1 MCSRMTLWRDETVD
15 INGLNG
21 KSRQI
26 IIGLLLAA
34 AVLAVYWPVTGYDF
48 IALDD
53 NLYVLEN
60 QHIQKGLTC
69 KGIAWAMTTLYATN
83 WHPLTWLSLMTDYE
97 LYGLNAAGYHG
108 ASLLLH
114 ILNAIFLFLLLR
126 RMTGKDG
133 RSAVVATLFAVHP
146 LNIESV
152 VWIAERKNLL
162 STLFWILTILAYVRY
177 AEKPKWGR
185 YWPVLLFFALGL
197 MAKPMLVTLP
207 FVLFLLDYWPLQR
220 LSFPGRDQSGAIYD
234 HENRRKLLIRLLV
247 EKVPLILVSLLSA
260 WVTFHAARSGGA
272 VKMITVF
279 PMIGRIE
286 NAFISYAM
294 YLFKM
299 VWPADLAI
307 FYPYPSVRPF
317 WQVALS
323 VLFLAAVTGF
333 VCLKGRTYRY
343 LITGWFWYG
352 ITLFPVIGI
361 VQVGF
366 QSMANRY
373 AYISLIG
380 IFVIIVWGVPDLL
393 KRFSGRR
400 YLPAVS
406 VSVILAF
413 TFCTKSALPDW
424 KNSEAAFQQALNVT
438 KNNHIAEIG
447 MGNVWLGRGD
457 LPKARSHY
465 LESLRIRP
473 DYADAHNNLALV
485 LMREGKADEAA
496 AQYREALKDNPDYA
510 EAYNN
515 LGVVFAGQGKWREA
529 EDGFRRALE
538 LKPDYAGA
546 QSNLARLFLEQGKVE
561 EAIEQFRAALE
572 INPDNAG
579 IKKDFQN
586 ALKQIPKHQN
596 GFLEGR

>member
-1 MCSRMTLWRDETVD
+1 MWQVEIVD

-26 IIGLLLAA
+26 IISLLLTA
-34 AVLAVYWPVTGYDF
+34 AVLAVYWPVIGYDF

-53 NLYVLEN
+53 NLYVVEN

-69 KGIAWAMTTLYATN
+69 NGITWAMTTLYATN
-83 WHPLTWLSLMTDYE
+83 WHPLTWLSLMADYE

-108 ASLLLH
+108 TSLFLH

-162 STLFWILTILAYVRY
+162 SALFWILTILAYVRY

-207 FVLFLLDYWPLQR
+207 FVLLLLDYWPLQR
-220 LSFPGRDQSGAIYD
+220 LSFPGRDRSGDIYD

-260 WVTFHAARSGGA
+260 WVTFHAARAGGA
-272 VKMITVF
+272 VKAISVF
-279 PMIGRIE
+279 PLVGRIE
-286 NAFISYAM
+286 NAVISYAM
-294 YLFKM
+294 YLVKM

-307 FYPYPSVRPF
+307 FYPYPAVRSL
-317 WQVALS
+317 WQIALS
-323 VLFLAAVTGF
+323 ILFLAAVTGF

-380 IFVIIVWGVPDLL
+380 IFIIVTWGVPDLL

-406 VSVILAF
+406 VAVILAF

-424 KNSEAAFQQALNVT
+424 KNSEVAFRQALNVT

-457 LPKARSHY
+457 LPKARFHY
-465 LESLRIRP
+465 LESLRIKP
-473 DYADAHNNLALV
+473 DYPEAMINLGIVYMKQGLFEDAIAQY
-485 LMREGKADEAA
+485 GKALEVSPTDVKT
-496 AQYREALKDNPDYA
+496 L
-510 EAYNN
+510 NN
-515 LGVVFAGQGKWREA
+515 LGVALACKGRHEEALIRLREA
-529 EDGFRRALE
+529 LSHSPDYQEARDNLAKVMRE
-538 LKPDYAGA
+538 LKG
-546 QSNLARLFLEQGKVE
+546 SVR
-561 EAIEQFRAALE
+561 
-572 INPDNAG
+572 
-579 IKKDFQN
+579 
-586 ALKQIPKHQN
+586 H
-596 GFLEGR
+596 

>member
-1 MCSRMTLWRDETVD
+1 VWQVETVD

-53 NLYVLEN
+53 NLYVIEN
-60 QHIQKGLTC
+60 QHIQKGITC
-69 KGIAWAMTTLYATN
+69 NGIAWAMTTLYATN
-83 WHPLTWLSLMTDYE
+83 WHPLTWLSLMADYE
-97 LYGLNAAGYHG
+97 LYGLNVAGYHG
-108 ASLLLH
+108 TSLFLH
-114 ILNAIFLFLLLR
+114 ILNVIFLFLLLR
-126 RMTGKDG
+126 RMTGKEG

-162 STLFWILTILAYVRY
+162 STLFWIMTILAYVRY

-185 YWPVLLFFALGL
+185 YWPVLLLFALGL
-197 MAKPMLVTLP
+197 MAKPILVTLP
-207 FVLFLLDYWPLQR
+207 FVLLLLDYWPLQR
-220 LSFPGRDQSGAIYD
+220 FSLFGMDRSGVSHD
-234 HENRRKLLIRLLV
+234 HEDRRKFLIRLLL
-247 EKVPLILVSLLSA
+247 EKAPLILVSLLSA
-260 WVTFHAARSGGA
+260 WITFHAARVGGA
-272 VKMITVF
+272 VKAISVF
-279 PMIGRIE
+279 PLVGRIE
-286 NAFISYAM
+286 NAVISYAM
-294 YLFKM
+294 YLVKM

-323 VLFLAAVTGF
+323 ILFFAAATGF

-343 LITGWFWYG
+343 LITAWFWYG

-380 IFVIIVWGVPDLL
+380 IFIIVTWGVPDLL
-393 KRFSGRR
+393 KRFSQRW

-406 VSVILAF
+406 VAVILAF
-413 TFCTKSALPDW
+413 AVCTKSALPDW
-424 KNSEAAFQQALNVT
+424 KNSEMAFRQALNVT
-438 KNNHIAEIG
+438 KNNHIAEMG

-457 LPKARSHY
+457 LPKARSYY
-465 LESLRIRP
+465 LESLLIKH
-473 DYADAHNNLALV
+473 DYAEAHNNLAIV
-485 LMREGKADEAA
+485 LMQEGKADEAA
-496 AQYREALKDNPDYA
+496 DQYQEALKDKPDYA

-515 LGVVFAGQGKWREA
+515 LGVVFAGQGKSREA
-529 EDGFRRALE
+529 EEGFRRALE
-538 LKPDYAGA
+538 LNLDYAGA
-546 QSNLARLFLEQGKVE
+546 QSNLAKLLREEGRLE
-561 EAIEQFRAALE
+561 EAVEYFRAALA
-572 INPDNAG
+572 IDPDNKER
-579 IKKDFQN
+579 KKDFEET
-586 ALKQIPKHQN
+586 LKQLPSTQN
-596 GFLEGR
+596 DRLKGQ

>member
-1 MCSRMTLWRDETVD
+1 MRQVEKVD

-53 NLYVLEN
+53 NLYVVEN
-60 QHIQKGLTC
+60 QHIQNGLTC
-69 KGIAWAMTTLYATN
+69 KGIAWAMTTFYTTN

-108 ASLLLH
+108 TSLFLH

-146 LNIESV
+146 LNTESV

-185 YWPVLLFFALGL
+185 YWPVFLLFALGL
-197 MAKPMLVTLP
+197 MAKPILVTLP
-207 FVLFLLDYWPLQR
+207 FVLLLLDYWPLQR
-220 LSFPGRDQSGAIYD
+220 FSLSSRDRSEASHD
-234 HENRRKLLIRLLV
+234 HEDRRKLLIRLLV

-260 WVTFHAARSGGA
+260 WVTFHAAKAGGA
-272 VKMITVF
+272 VKAISVF
-279 PMIGRIE
+279 PLVGRIE
-286 NAFISYAM
+286 NAFISYSM
-294 YLFKM
+294 YLVKM

-307 FYPYPSVRPF
+307 FYPYLAVRPF
-317 WQVALS
+317 WQVAFS
-323 VLFLAAVTGF
+323 ILFLAAVTGF

-373 AYISLIG
+373 AYISLLG
-380 IFVIIVWGVPDLL
+380 IFVIIVWGVPDIL
-393 KRFSGRR
+393 KKAAGCR
-400 YLPAVS
+400 YLFVAAAAVM
-406 VSVILAF
+406 ILAF
-413 TFCTKSALPDW
+413 AFCTKSALPDW
-424 KNSEAAFQQALNVT
+424 KNSEVAFQQALKVT
-438 KNNHIAEIG
+438 KNNHIAELG
-447 MGNVWLGRGD
+447 MGNVWFGRGD
-457 LPKARSHY
+457 LSKAQEYYRV
-465 LESLRIRP
+465 SLRIKP
-473 DYADAHNNLALV
+473 DFEEAH
-485 LMREGKADEAA
+485 
-496 AQYREALKDNPDYA
+496 
-510 EAYNN
+510 NN
-515 LGVVFAGQGKWREA
+515 LGVVYAGQGKPREA
-529 EDGFRRALE
+529 ETAFRQALA
-538 LKPDYAGA
+538 LNPDYAA
-546 QSNLARLFLEQGKVE
+546 ARINLARFLRDRGRVGEAVDHFRAVVEADPGSVENKRELE
-561 EAIEQFRAALE
+561 EALKRMPSDRKVQR
-572 INPDNAG
+572 
-579 IKKDFQN
+579 KD
-586 ALKQIPKHQN
+586 
-596 GFLEGR
+596 R

>member
-1 MCSRMTLWRDETVD
+1 MD

-21 KSRQI
+21 KTRRI
-26 IIGLLLAA
+26 IICLLLAA
-34 AVLAVYWPVTGYDF
+34 AALVVYWPVTGYDF

-53 NLYVLEN
+53 NLYVVEN

-69 KGIAWAMTTLYATN
+69 KGIAWAMTTFYATN

-108 ASLLLH
+108 TSLFLH

-177 AEKPKWGR
+177 VEKPKWGR
-185 YWPVLLFFALGL
+185 YWPVFLLFALGL
-197 MAKPMLVTLP
+197 MAKPILVTLP
-207 FVLFLLDYWPLQR
+207 FVLLLLDYWPLQR
-220 LSFPGRDQSGAIYD
+220 FSLSGRDRSGASHD
-234 HENRRKLLIRLLV
+234 HEDRRKLLIRLLV
-247 EKVPLILVSLLSA
+247 EKAPLILISLLSA
-260 WVTFHAARSGGA
+260 WITFHAARAGGA
-272 VKMITVF
+272 VKAITVF
-279 PMIGRIE
+279 PLVGRIE
-286 NAFISYAM
+286 NAIISYAM
-294 YLFKM
+294 YLQKM
-299 VWPADLAI
+299 VWPTDLAI

-323 VLFLAAVTGF
+323 ILFLAAVTGF

-373 AYISLIG
+373 AYISLLG
-380 IFVIIVWGVPDLL
+380 IFIIVTWGVPDLL
-393 KRFSGRR
+393 KRFSRR
-400 YLPAVS
+400 WYLPAVS
-406 VSVILAF
+406 IAVILAF
-413 TFCTKSALPDW
+413 AFCTKSALPDW
-424 KNSEAAFQQALNVT
+424 KNSEVAFRQALKVT

-465 LESLRIRP
+465 QESLRIKP
-473 DYADAHNNLALV
+473 DYPEAMINLGIVYMKQGLFEDAIAQYGKALEANPTDVKILNNLGVALACKG
-485 LMREGKADEAA
+485 RHEEAVVRF
-496 AQYREALKDNPDYA
+496 REALKRSPGHQEARDNLA
-510 EAYNN
+510 K
-515 LGVVFAGQGKWREA
+515 VMM
-529 EDGFRRALE
+529 E
-538 LKPDYAGA
+538 LKG
-546 QSNLARLFLEQGKVE
+546 SVR
-561 EAIEQFRAALE
+561 
-572 INPDNAG
+572 
-579 IKKDFQN
+579 
-586 ALKQIPKHQN
+586 H
-596 GFLEGR
+596 

>member
-1 MCSRMTLWRDETVD
+1 MD

-53 NLYVLEN
+53 NLYVFEN
-60 QHIQKGLTC
+60 QHIQKGLIC

-108 ASLLLH
+108 TSLFLH

-133 RSAVVATLFAVHP
+133 RSAVVAALFAVHP

-162 STLFWILTILAYVRY
+162 STFFWILTILAYIRY
-177 AEKPKWGR
+177 AEKPEWGR

-220 LSFPGRDQSGAIYD
+220 FSLSDRDQSEGIPDRAQ
-234 HENRRKLLIRLLV
+234 RRKLLTRLLI
-247 EKVPLILVSLLSA
+247 EKVPLILVALLSA
-260 WVTFHAARSGGA
+260 WVTFHAARAGGA
-272 VKMITVF
+272 VKAISVF
-279 PMIGRIE
+279 PLVGRIE

-294 YLFKM
+294 YLGKM
-299 VWPADLAI
+299 VWPTDLAI
-307 FYPYPSVRPF
+307 FYPYPSVRPL
-317 WQVALS
+317 WQVGLS
-323 VLFLAAVTGF
+323 ILFLAAVTGF
-333 VCLKGRTYRY
+333 ICMKGRMYRY

-373 AYISLIG
+373 AYISLLG
-380 IFVIIVWGVPDLL
+380 IFVIVTWGVPDLL

-406 VSVILAF
+406 VAVILAF

-424 KNSEAAFQQALNVT
+424 KNSEVAFRQALNVT
-438 KNNHIAEIG
+438 KNNHIAEMG

-465 LESLRIRP
+465 LESLRIKP
-473 DYADAHNNLALV
+473 DYPEAMINLGIVYMKQGLFEDAIAQY
-485 LMREGKADEAA
+485 GKALEVSPTDVKI
-496 AQYREALKDNPDYA
+496 L
-510 EAYNN
+510 NN
-515 LGVVFAGQGKWREA
+515 LGVALACKGRHEEAVIRFREA
-529 EDGFRRALE
+529 LRRSPDFQEARDNLAKVMME
-538 LKPDYAGA
+538 LKGSVRP
-546 QSNLARLFLEQGKVE
+546 
-561 EAIEQFRAALE
+561 
-572 INPDNAG
+572 
-579 IKKDFQN
+579 
-586 ALKQIPKHQN
+586 
-596 GFLEGR
+596 

>member
-1 MCSRMTLWRDETVD
+1 VWQVETVD

-34 AVLAVYWPVTGYDF
+34 VILAVYWPVAGYDF

-53 NLYVLEN
+53 NLYVVEN
-60 QHIQKGLTC
+60 RHIQEGLTC
-69 KGIAWAMTTLYATN
+69 KGIVWAMTTLYATN
-83 WHPLTWLSLMTDYE
+83 WHPLTWISLMTDYE
-97 LYGLNAAGYHG
+97 LYGLNAAGYH
-108 ASLLLH
+108 ATSLFLH
-114 ILNAIFLFLLLR
+114 ILNTILFFLLLR

-133 RSAVVATLFAVHP
+133 RSALVAALFALHP

-185 YWPVLLFFALGL
+185 YWPVLLLFALGL

-207 FVLFLLDYWPLQR
+207 FVLLLLDYWPLQR
-220 LSFPGRDQSGAIYD
+220 FSLSSRDRSEVSRD
-234 HENRRKLLIRLLV
+234 HADRRELLIRLLA
-247 EKVPLILVSLLSA
+247 EKMPLILVSLLSA
-260 WVTFHAARSGGA
+260 WVTFHAARTGGA
-272 VKMITVF
+272 VKAISVF
-279 PMIGRIE
+279 PLVGRIE

-294 YLFKM
+294 YLVKM

-307 FYPYPSVRPF
+307 FYPYPAARPF

-323 VLFLAAVTGF
+323 ILFLAAVTGF
-333 VCLKGRTYRY
+333 VWLKGRTYRY
-343 LITGWFWYG
+343 LITGWLWYG

-380 IFVIIVWGVPDLL
+380 IFIIVTWGVSDLL
-393 KRFSGRR
+393 KRFSRPW
-400 YLPAVS
+400 YLTAVS
-406 VSVILAF
+406 VAVILAF
-413 TFCTKSALPDW
+413 AFCTKSALPDW
-424 KNSEAAFQQALNVT
+424 KNSEAAFRQALKVT

-465 LESLRIRP
+465 LESLRIKP
-473 DYADAHNNLALV
+473 DYPEAMINLGIVYMKQGLFEDAIAQY
-485 LMREGKADEAA
+485 GKALEASPTDV
-496 AQYREALKDNPDYA
+496 KIM
-510 EAYNN
+510 NN
-515 LGVVFAGQGKWREA
+515 LGVALACKGRYEEAVIRFREA
-529 EDGFRRALE
+529 LRRSPGYLEAGDNLTKVMME
-538 LKPDYAGA
+538 LKG
-546 QSNLARLFLEQGKVE
+546 SVR
-561 EAIEQFRAALE
+561 
-572 INPDNAG
+572 
-579 IKKDFQN
+579 
-586 ALKQIPKHQN
+586 H
-596 GFLEGR
+596 

>member
-1 MCSRMTLWRDETVD
+1 VD

-53 NLYVLEN
+53 NLYVIEN

-69 KGIAWAMTTLYATN
+69 KGIAWAMTTLYTTN
-83 WHPLTWLSLMTDYE
+83 WHPFTWLSLMTDYE

-108 ASLLLH
+108 TSLFLH
-114 ILNAIFLFLLLR
+114 ILNTIFLFLLLR

-133 RSAVVATLFAVHP
+133 RSAVVAALFAVHP

-162 STLFWILTILAYVRY
+162 STLFCILTILAYVRY
-177 AEKPKWGR
+177 AEKPIWGR

-220 LSFPGRDQSGAIYD
+220 LSFFGRDRPGAIYD
-234 HENRRKLLIRLLV
+234 HENRRKVRTRLIM

-260 WVTFHAARSGGA
+260 WITFYAARAGGA
-272 VKMITVF
+272 VKAISVF
-279 PMIGRIE
+279 PLVGRIE

-294 YLFKM
+294 YLVKM

-307 FYPYPSVRPF
+307 FYPYSSVRPF

-323 VLFLAAVTGF
+323 ILFLAAVTGF

-343 LITGWFWYG
+343 MITGWFWYG
-352 ITLFPVIGI
+352 ITLLPVIGI

-380 IFVIIVWGVPDLL
+380 IFVIVTWGVPDLL

-406 VSVILAF
+406 VAVILAF

-424 KNSEAAFQQALNVT
+424 KNSDLVFRQALNVT
-438 KNNHIAEIG
+438 KNNHIAEFG

-465 LESLRIRP
+465 LESLRIKP
-473 DYADAHNNLALV
+473 DYPEAMVNLGIVYMKQGLLEDAIAQY
-485 LMREGKADEAA
+485 GKALEASPTDVKI
-496 AQYREALKDNPDYA
+496 L
-510 EAYNN
+510 NN
-515 LGVVFAGQGKWREA
+515 LGVALACKGRHEEAVIRLREA
-529 EDGFRRALE
+529 LRRSPGYQEARDNLTKVMME
-538 LKPDYAGA
+538 LKG
-546 QSNLARLFLEQGKVE
+546 SVR
-561 EAIEQFRAALE
+561 
-572 INPDNAG
+572 
-579 IKKDFQN
+579 
-586 ALKQIPKHQN
+586 H
-596 GFLEGR
+596 

>member
-1 MCSRMTLWRDETVD
+1 MD

-21 KSRQI
+21 KSRPI
-26 IIGLLLAA
+26 IIGLLLAV

-53 NLYVLEN
+53 NLYVFEN
-60 QHIQKGLTC
+60 QHIQKGLIC

-108 ASLLLH
+108 TSLFLH
-114 ILNAIFLFLLLR
+114 ILNVIFLFLLLR

-133 RSAVVATLFAVHP
+133 RSAVVAALFAVHP

-162 STLFWILTILAYVRY
+162 STFFWILTILAYIRY
-177 AEKPKWGR
+177 AEKPEWGR

-220 LSFPGRDQSGAIYD
+220 FSLSDRDQSEGIPDRAQ
-234 HENRRKLLIRLLV
+234 RRKLLTRLLI
-247 EKVPLILVSLLSA
+247 EKVPLILVALLSA
-260 WVTFHAARSGGA
+260 WVTFHAARAGGA
-272 VKMITVF
+272 VKAISVF
-279 PMIGRIE
+279 PLVGRIE

-294 YLFKM
+294 YLGKM
-299 VWPADLAI
+299 VWPTDLAI
-307 FYPYPSVRPF
+307 FYPYPSVRPL
-317 WQVALS
+317 WQVGLS
-323 VLFLAAVTGF
+323 ILFLAAVTGF
-333 VCLKGRTYRY
+333 ICMKGRMYRY

-373 AYISLIG
+373 AYISLLG
-380 IFVIIVWGVPDLL
+380 IFVIVTWGVPDLL

-406 VSVILAF
+406 VAVILAF

-424 KNSEAAFQQALNVT
+424 KNSEVAFRQALNVT
-438 KNNHIAEIG
+438 KNNHIAEMG

-465 LESLRIRP
+465 LESLRIKP
-473 DYADAHNNLALV
+473 DYPEAMINLGIVYMKQGLFEDAIAQY
-485 LMREGKADEAA
+485 GKALEASPTDVKI
-496 AQYREALKDNPDYA
+496 L
-510 EAYNN
+510 NN
-515 LGVVFAGQGKWREA
+515 LGVALACKGRHEEAVIRFREA
-529 EDGFRRALE
+529 LRRSPDFQEARDNLAKVMME
-538 LKPDYAGA
+538 LKGSVRP
-546 QSNLARLFLEQGKVE
+546 
-561 EAIEQFRAALE
+561 
-572 INPDNAG
+572 
-579 IKKDFQN
+579 
-586 ALKQIPKHQN
+586 
-596 GFLEGR
+596 

>member
-1 MCSRMTLWRDETVD
+1 VD

-53 NLYVLEN
+53 NLYVVEN

-69 KGIAWAMTTLYATN
+69 KGIAWAMTTFYTTN
-83 WHPLTWLSLMTDYE
+83 WHPLTWLSLMTDHE

-108 ASLLLH
+108 TSLFLH

-177 AEKPKWGR
+177 AEKPEWGR

-220 LSFPGRDQSGAIYD
+220 LSFPGRDRPGAIYD
-234 HENRRKLLIRLLV
+234 HENRRKLLIHLLM

-260 WVTFHAARSGGA
+260 WVTFHAARAGGA
-272 VKMITVF
+272 VKAITVF
-279 PMIGRIE
+279 PLVGRIE
-286 NAFISYAM
+286 NAIISYAT
-294 YLFKM
+294 YLVRM

-307 FYPYPSVRPF
+307 FYPYPAVRPF

-323 VLFLAAVTGF
+323 ILFLAAVTGF

-352 ITLFPVIGI
+352 ITLLPVIGI

-373 AYISLIG
+373 AYFSLLG
-380 IFVIIVWGVPDLL
+380 LFVIIVWGMPDLL
-393 KRFSGRR
+393 KKAAGSR
-400 YLPAVS
+400 YLFVAAAV
-406 VSVILAF
+406 VILAF
-413 TFCTKSALPDW
+413 AFCTKSALPNW
-424 KNSEAAFQQALNVT
+424 KNSGAAFQQALNVT

-465 LESLRIRP
+465 LESLRIKP
-473 DYADAHNNLALV
+473 DYPEAMINLGIVYMKQGLFEDAIAQY
-485 LMREGKADEAA
+485 GKALEASPA
-496 AQYREALKDNPDYA
+496 DVKIL
-510 EAYNN
+510 NN
-515 LGVVFAGQGKWREA
+515 LGVALACKGRHEEAVIRFREA
-529 EDGFRRALE
+529 LGRSPGYQEARDNLAKVMME
-538 LKPDYAGA
+538 LKGSVRP
-546 QSNLARLFLEQGKVE
+546 
-561 EAIEQFRAALE
+561 
-572 INPDNAG
+572 
-579 IKKDFQN
+579 
-586 ALKQIPKHQN
+586 
-596 GFLEGR
+596 